1 MLKKTTFFFLL
12 VLFTLGVS
20 FPQNPA
26 DAEDFEDFLN
36 ELQPDFLEGEGE
48 AENPEFSQG
57 LGKFNPE
64 IQRPLTICM
73 AAGHLDLN
81 PHTSS
86 YSTESQVINAL
97 QEGLFCYDPK
107 TLDPLPALASDYR
120 ISRDKKRWTFT
131 IRDNAKTSDGLQI
144 TPQTVIDSWL
154 RLQKTPDAPYASLLD
169 CIRGIKEYREG
180 KIGQEEVGLKANG
193 QKLTVTLNN
202 PTAHLPRILCHHAFS
217 VFTGNMESFS
227 GAYVLKTREENT
239 LVLEK
244 NENYWDSQNVAVGQI
259 VIEISE
265 DKSEN
270 TWLFNTGR
278 ADWLIS
284 SFDINSLLN
293 KDAVRISAVFGTTY
307 LFFTCKNPVW
317 NDADFRNA
325 LLAAVPWGKLRSDN
339 LIQATTLVYPLSGY
353 PEVEGL
359 YEISEEEALELME
372 DARKKAGIAP
382 DKKLQLTFGIAD
394 NDYMKG
400 LARILMEAWEPLGVE
415 LVTFKIS
422 EDQYLSNIPYL
433 NYDLFSYS
441 WIGDFADPLAF
452 LELFREGSTLN
463 QTKWTNPKFTEK
475 LLQAAEETDEKERYR
490 LLGKAEQ
497 ILLDDGVIM
506 PVSHSISLHAV
517 NPTEL
522 GGWYTNA
529 LDIHPLKNLYFRE
542 TKYEMPDNVAFYLW
556 QDASRI
562 F

>member
-1 MLKKTTFFFLL
+1 MLKKNTLFCILAIF
-12 VLFTLGVS
+12 VLGAS
-20 FPQNPA
+20 FPQKSA
-26 DAEDFEDFLN
+26 DAEDFEDFLD
-36 ELQPDFLEGEGE
+36 EVQPDFFDDLENS
-48 AENPEFSQG
+48 ENPEFFQG
-57 LGKFNPE
+57 YGKFNPE

-97 QEGLFCYDPK
+97 QEGLFSYDPR
-107 TLDPLPALASDYR
+107 TLEPVPALASDYR

-131 IRDNAKTSDGLQI
+131 IRENAKTSDGLEI

-154 RLQKTPDAPYASLLD
+154 LLQKTPDAPYASLLD

-180 KIGQEEVGLKANG
+180 KTGREEVGLKANG
-193 QKLTVTLNN
+193 QKLTVTLNY
-202 PTAHLPRILCHHAFS
+202 PAAHFPRILCHHAFS

-227 GAYVLKTREENT
+227 GAYVLKSREDNT

-244 NENYWDSQNVAVGQI
+244 NENYWDCQNVALEQVIIQI
-259 VIEISE
+259 SD

-284 SFDINSLLN
+284 GFDVNSLLN
-293 KDAVRISAVFGTTY
+293 KNAVRISAIFGTTY

-325 LLAAVPWGKLRSDN
+325 LLVAVPWEKLRKDN
-339 LIQATTLVYPLSGY
+339 IIPATTLVYPLSGY

-359 YEISEEEALELME
+359 YDTCEEEAVELME
-372 DARKKAGIAP
+372 EARAKAGITP
-382 DKKLQLTFGIAD
+382 DKKIQLTFGIAD
-394 NDYMKG
+394 NDYMKD
-400 LARILMEAWEPLGVE
+400 LAGILMEAWEPLGVE

-463 QTKWTNPKFTEK
+463 QTKWTNPKYTEK
-475 LLQAAEETDEKERYR
+475 LQQASEETDEGERYR

-497 ILLDDGVIM
+497 ILLDDGVLM
-506 PVSHSISLHAV
+506 PISHSISLHAV

-529 LDIHPLKNLYFRE
+529 LDIHPIKNLYFKE
-542 TKYEMPDNVAFYLW
+542 VEYQMPDNVALYLW
-556 QDASRI
+556 QEASRI